1 MKRKTIKKPKF
12 WKTFLITLAIA
23 LGISMLGAK
32 FYLDKRMDAIHEELN
47 GVLTAYLDHAEQD
60 TRMLLTANEEAYD
73 SCYNQLEW
81 MMCLIH
87 GEGVYA
93 NVYVGDEKI
102 IETTD
107 VAPMMIA
114 LGNVDDS
121 GNIEITDHYFLADM
135 SLLDPMNEYE
145 NGKFSLEKLAMK
157 TIGLQYDTMAEELFD
172 ESTYEYNVLDIYV
185 DQNTHRF
192 YFGQV
197 EIIENSDVSSWS
209 RRVLASIDC
218 SPEDT
223 KGLKHVYKEDFVY
236 TYVSF
241 MNHYYD
247 GTEFT
252 EKDVVGYHTSSSYGK
267 TYTINFSGLPKRS
280 MMESLPVTFWVVI
293 CGAAGLAL
301 VAALVISVL
310 RYSKAKAV
318 WNVFDYQKKTT
329 EAMAHD
335 LKTPLATISAYS
347 EKLEDQIAAVREAT
361 LPAGVCPFDVEK
373 ATVNAAKIRENVSEM
388 NSMLEGI
395 LEFSK
400 TDRSDR
406 TVKKEK
412 VDLRELVETS
422 AAKCKAI
429 FEKRG
434 ITVEIKGE
442 EVSLTT
448 DRDLLS
454 QAIDNLFTNCGKY
467 AQASSVVEVTIAPK
481 ALSISNR
488 TSEPVPDVE
497 KLKKPF
503 VKGEKARGQNGTG
516 LGLAIAD
523 NNLKLLGYSLGLK
536 SDDEKF
542 IATITF

>member
-12 WKTFLITLAIA
+12 WKTFLITFAIA
-23 LGISMLGAK
+23 LVISMLGAK

-47 GVLTAYLDHAEQD
+47 GVVSAYLDYAGQD
-60 TRMLLTANEEAYD
+60 TIMLLSADEEIYD

-81 MMCLIH
+81 LMCLIH

-121 GNIEITDHYFLADM
+121 GNVEIIDHYFLADM
-135 SLLDPMNEYE
+135 SLLDPINEYE

-223 KGLKHVYKEDFVY
+223 KGLKHVHKEDFVLTY
-236 TYVSF
+236 TSF
-241 MNHYYD
+241 MNHFYD

-252 EKDVVGYHTSSSYGK
+252 EKDVVGYHTSSAYGK

-335 LKTPLATISAYS
+335 LKTPLATISAYA
-347 EKLEDQIAAVREAT
+347 EKLEDQIAVVREGIQ
-361 LPAGVCPFDVEK
+361 PAGVCPFDAEK

-400 TDRSDR
+400 TDRSAR

-422 AAKCKAI
+422 ASKCKVI

-448 DRDLLS
+448 DRDLLL

-481 ALSISNR
+481 ALSIRNR
-488 TSEPVPDVE
+488 TSEPVSNVE
-497 KLKKPF
+497 ELKKPF

>member
-12 WKTFLITLAIA
+12 WKTFLITFAIA
-23 LGISMLGAK
+23 LVISMLGAK

-47 GVLTAYLDHAEQD
+47 GAVSAYLDYAGQD
-60 TRMLLTANEEAYD
+60 TRMLLSANEEAYD

-81 MMCLIH
+81 TMCLIH
-87 GEGVYA
+87 GEGAYA

-114 LGNVDDS
+114 LGNEDDS
-121 GNIEITDHYFLADM
+121 GTIEITDYYFLADM
-135 SLLDPMNEYE
+135 SLLDPINEYE

-172 ESTYEYNVLDIYV
+172 ESTYDYNVLDIYV

-192 YFGQV
+192 YFGKV

-209 RRVLASIDC
+209 TRVLATIDC

-223 KGLKHVYKEDFVY
+223 EGLKHVNKEDVVY

-280 MMESLPVTFWVVI
+280 MMELLPVTFWVVI

-301 VAALVISVL
+301 VVALVISIL

-318 WNVFDYQKKTT
+318 WDVFDYQKKTT

-335 LKTPLATISAYS
+335 LKTPLATISAYA
-347 EKLEDQIAAVREAT
+347 EKLEDQITTVQEGDH
-361 LPAGVCPFDVEK
+361 PEVSSFDVEK

-400 TDRSDR
+400 TDRSNR

-422 AAKCKAI
+422 ASKCKVI

-434 ITVEIKGE
+434 ITVKIEGE

-448 DRDLLS
+448 DRDLLL

-467 AQASSVVEVTIAPK
+467 AQVSSVVEVTIDPK
-481 ALSISNR
+481 TLSIRNR
-488 TSEPVPDVE
+488 TSEPVSNVE
-497 KLKKPF
+497 ELKKPF